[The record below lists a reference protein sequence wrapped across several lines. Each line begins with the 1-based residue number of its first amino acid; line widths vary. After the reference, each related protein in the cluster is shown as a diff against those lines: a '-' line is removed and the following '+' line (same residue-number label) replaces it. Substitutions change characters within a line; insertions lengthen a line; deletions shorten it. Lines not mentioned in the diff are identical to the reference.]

1 LETRG
6 ELNTSE
12 QCETVRPQTVASSPA
27 GSTPARA
34 RGTERSAARR
44 AELIA
49 IGRKLFADTSYDA
62 LSMDDIARQAHVAK
76 GLIYYYFRSK
86 RGYYLAIV
94 EDSVADLVTLA
105 AGGLELPAVD
115 RVHRTIDGYLRYAEH
130 NQAAYRT
137 IVSGGVG
144 FDTEVQAIR
153 DGVREAIV
161 ATMAEGAYG
170 RTAITPLARMGLLSW
185 VCGVEGA
192 TLDWIARP
200 ELSRDRMRELLV
212 RTLGGALRAIEEMD
226 PAHPAPALAR
236 RDGWPGARGPEDW
249 TTGVSRPGRA

>member
-1 LETRG
+1 M
-6 ELNTSE
+6 NTS
-12 QCETVRPQTVASSPA
+12 QQRETVLHRTLGSPRPP
-27 GSTPARA
+27 GTPDRA

-49 IGRKLFADTSYDA
+49 TGRRLFADTSYDA
-62 LSMDDIARQAHVAK
+62 LSMDDIARQAQVAK

-94 EDSVADLVTLA
+94 EDSVADLVSFA
-105 AGGLELPAVD
+105 ASGRELPAVD
-115 RVHRTIDGYLRYAEH
+115 RVHRTVDGYLRYAEH

-144 FDTEVQAIR
+144 FDTEVQALR

-161 ATMAEGAYG
+161 ATIAEGAYG
-170 RTAITPLARMGLLSW
+170 RTAVAPLARMGLLAW

-200 ELSRDRMRELLV
+200 GLSRDAMRDLLV
-212 RTLGGALRAIEEMD
+212 RTLGGALRAIEELD
-226 PAHPAPALAR
+226 PSHPAPPPAR
-236 RDGWPGARGPEDW
+236 RD
-249 TTGVSRPGRA
+249 V